1 MPMKR
6 RLTSWIAAA
15 CMALP
20 LTGFAAKAEDP
31 FMVGFIYPTPVA
43 DVGWAKQLDLG
54 REAIEE
60 AYGDRVTTRV
70 VENIPEGPD
79 AGRVMNQ
86 LVADGADFVMLGSF
100 GYMNDGLRLAQRS
113 PDVDFIHASGFRQAE
128 NFGTFTARGY
138 EGFYLTGLAA
148 GMVTESNT
156 IGIVAA
162 FAIPEVI
169 AEVNAVTL
177 AARKE
182 NPDVNI
188 RIVWVNTW
196 FDPAREQEAARA
208 LISQGADV
216 IFSLHQDTPSVV
228 NVAQSEG
235 VYVVNTGSDMSAH
248 GPDAVLGSVV
258 TDWTDYFVE
267 AVGASLEGT
276 FTGHDER
283 GGLASGMV
291 SVAAWND
298 VLTDE
303 QMARINEVEA
313 ALISGEAHVFAGPL
327 NDQRGTERVAEGE
340 VLPDPEIFGM
350 DWLVEGLTGSLPQ

>member
-1 MPMKR
+1 MKR
-6 RLTSWIAAA
+6 RLTNWIAAA

-20 LTGFAAKAEDP
+20 LTGIAATAEP
-31 FMVGFIYPTPVA
+31 VLIGLIYPTPVA

-54 REAIEE
+54 REAVEE
-60 AYGDRVTTRV
+60 AFGDRVTTRV

-79 AGRVMNQ
+79 ASRVMNQ
-86 LVADGADFVMLGSF
+86 LVADGAEFVVLGSF

-128 NFGTFTARGY
+128 NFGTFTARSY
-138 EGFYLTGLAA
+138 EAFYLAGMAA

-169 AEVNAVTL
+169 AEVNAITL

-188 RIVWVNTW
+188 RIVWVNSW

-208 LISQGADV
+208 VISQGADV
-216 IFSLHQDTPSVV
+216 VFSLHQDTPSVV
-228 NVAQSEG
+228 NVAQAEG

-258 TDWTDYFVE
+258 HDWSSYFVE
-267 AVGASLEGT
+267 AVGASLEGN
-276 FTGHDER
+276 FEGHDER
-283 GGLASGMV
+283 GGLASGAV
-291 SVAAWND
+291 SVQAWND
-298 VLTDE
+298 VLTEE
-303 QMARINEVEA
+303 QMARINETEA

-327 NDQRGTERVAEGE
+327 KDQSGTERVAEGE
-340 VLPDPEIFGM
+340 ALPDPEIFAM
-350 DWLVEGLTGSLPQ
+350 NWLVEGLTGSLPQ

>member
-1 MPMKR
+1 MKR
-6 RLTSWIAAA
+6 RLTNWIAAA

-20 LTGFAAKAEDP
+20 LTGIAATAEP
-31 FMVGFIYPTPVA
+31 VLIGLIYPTPVA

-54 REAIEE
+54 REAVEE
-60 AYGDRVTTRV
+60 AFGDRVTTRV

-79 AGRVMNQ
+79 ASRVMNQ
-86 LVADGADFVMLGSF
+86 LVADGAEFVVLGSF

-128 NFGTFTARGY
+128 NFGTFTARSY
-138 EGFYLTGLAA
+138 EAFYLAGMAA

-169 AEVNAVTL
+169 AEVNAITL

-188 RIVWVNTW
+188 RIVWVNSW

-208 LISQGADV
+208 VISQGADV
-216 IFSLHQDTPSVV
+216 VFSLHQDTPSVV
-228 NVAQSEG
+228 NVAQAEG

-258 TDWTDYFVE
+258 HDWSSYFVE
-267 AVGASLEGT
+267 AVGASLEGN
-276 FTGHDER
+276 FEGHDER
-283 GGLASGMV
+283 GGLASGTV
-291 SVAAWND
+291 SVQAWND
-298 VLTDE
+298 ALTEE
-303 QMARINEVEA
+303 QMARINEAEA

-327 NDQRGTERVAEGE
+327 KDQSGTERVAEGE
-340 VLPDPEIFGM
+340 ALSDPEIFAM
-350 DWLVEGLTGSLPQ
+350 NWLVEGLTGSLPQ

>member
-1 MPMKR
+1 MKR
-6 RLTSWIAAA
+6 RLTNWIAAA

-20 LTGFAAKAEDP
+20 LTGIAATAEP
-31 FMVGFIYPTPVA
+31 VLIGLIYPTPVA

-54 REAIEE
+54 REAVEE
-60 AYGDRVTTRV
+60 AFGDRVTTRV

-79 AGRVMNQ
+79 ASRVMNQ
-86 LVADGADFVMLGSF
+86 LVADGAEFVVLGSF

-128 NFGTFTARGY
+128 NFGTFTARSY
-138 EGFYLTGLAA
+138 EAFYLAGMAA

-169 AEVNAVTL
+169 AEVNAITL

-188 RIVWVNTW
+188 RIVWVNSW

-208 LISQGADV
+208 VISQGADV
-216 IFSLHQDTPSVV
+216 VFSLHQDTPSVV
-228 NVAQSEG
+228 NVAQAEG

-258 TDWTDYFVE
+258 HDWSSYFVE
-267 AVGASLEGT
+267 AVGASLEGN
-276 FTGHDER
+276 FEGHDER
-283 GGLASGMV
+283 GGLASGAV
-291 SVAAWND
+291 SVQAWND
-298 VLTDE
+298 VLTEE
-303 QMARINEVEA
+303 QMARINETEA
-313 ALISGEAHVFAGPL
+313 ALISGEAHVFAGPQK
-327 NDQRGTERVAEGE
+327 DQSDTERVAEGE
-340 VLPDPEIFGM
+340 ALPDPEIFAM
-350 DWLVEGLTGSLPQ
+350 NWLVEGLTGSLPQ

>member
-1 MPMKR
+1 MKR
-6 RLTSWIAAA
+6 RLTNWIAAA

-20 LTGFAAKAEDP
+20 LTGIAATAEP
-31 FMVGFIYPTPVA
+31 VLIGLIYPTPVA

-54 REAIEE
+54 REAVEE
-60 AYGDRVTTRV
+60 AFGDRVTTRV

-79 AGRVMNQ
+79 ASRGMNQ
-86 LVADGADFVMLGSF
+86 LVADGAEFVVLGSF

-128 NFGTFTARGY
+128 NFGTFTARSY
-138 EGFYLTGLAA
+138 EAFYLAGMAA

-169 AEVNAVTL
+169 AEVNAITL

-188 RIVWVNTW
+188 RIVWVNSW

-208 LISQGADV
+208 VISQGADV
-216 IFSLHQDTPSVV
+216 VFSLHQDTPSVV
-228 NVAQSEG
+228 NVAQAEG

-258 TDWTDYFVE
+258 HDWSSYFVE
-267 AVGASLEGT
+267 AVGASLEGN
-276 FTGHDER
+276 FEGHDER
-283 GGLASGMV
+283 GGLASGAV
-291 SVAAWND
+291 SVQAWND
-298 VLTDE
+298 VLTEE
-303 QMARINEVEA
+303 QMARINETEA

-327 NDQRGTERVAEGE
+327 KDQSGTERVAEGE
-340 VLPDPEIFGM
+340 ALPDPEIFAM
-350 DWLVEGLTGSLPQ
+350 NWLVEGLTGSLPQ

>member
-1 MPMKR
+1 MKR
-6 RLTSWIAAA
+6 RLTNWIAAA

-20 LTGFAAKAEDP
+20 LTGIAATAEP
-31 FMVGFIYPTPVA
+31 VLIGLIYPTPVA

-54 REAIEE
+54 REAVEE
-60 AYGDRVTTRV
+60 AFGDRVTTRV

-79 AGRVMNQ
+79 ASRVVNQ
-86 LVADGADFVMLGSF
+86 LVADGAKFVVLGSF

-128 NFGTFTARGY
+128 NFGTFTARSY
-138 EGFYLTGLAA
+138 EAFYLAGMAA

-169 AEVNAVTL
+169 AEVNAITL

-188 RIVWVNTW
+188 RIVWVNSW

-208 LISQGADV
+208 VISQGADV
-216 IFSLHQDTPSVV
+216 VFSLHQDTPSVV
-228 NVAQSEG
+228 NVAQAEG

-258 TDWTDYFVE
+258 HDWSSYFVE
-267 AVGASLEGT
+267 AVGASLEGN
-276 FTGHDER
+276 FEGHDER
-283 GGLASGMV
+283 GGLASGAV
-291 SVAAWND
+291 SVQAWND
-298 VLTDE
+298 VLTEE
-303 QMARINEVEA
+303 QMARINETEA

-327 NDQRGTERVAEGE
+327 KDQSGTERVAEGE
-340 VLPDPEIFGM
+340 ALPDPEIFAM
-350 DWLVEGLTGSLPQ
+350 NWLVEGLTGSLPQ